1 VVISEWE
8 SFFQPIQHQVETGLK
23 IVAQGKAITKP
34 MNSIP
39 EEKSL
44 RSRLPSLPNI
54 PGRGKKAPPPPPP
67 GSATSIKLED
77 RERPS
82 VRSQRSST
90 SIHGK
95 FSRNESSPPPM
106 PRVHPPIGGIKGR
119 SASFQ
124 DAERDESPPP
134 PLPGPRPVEASSR
147 PSPSRSYTNG
157 STIATPL
164 AGLKPGMLR
173 STGSIPTQSSL
184 RATPRGQQ
192 QQQQNDDAPPPYV
205 ASRSDLITVV
215 AGKKKPPPPPPKKK
229 FSSKPKEDWV
239 RAIFPYQGQP
249 GEGDLSFN
257 EGDRILVIKR
267 TDSMD
272 DWWEGEVGGRRGQ
285 FPANYCESI

>member
-8 SFFQPIQHQVETGLK
+8 SFFQPIQHEVETGLK
-23 IVAQGKAITKP
+23 IIAQGKAITKP
-34 MNSIP
+34 MNSIH

-67 GSATSIKLED
+67 GSATSLKLED

-90 SIHGK
+90 SIHTK
-95 FSRNESSPPPM
+95 LSRNESSPPPM
-106 PRVHPPIGGIKGR
+106 PRVHPPIGGIKGK
-119 SASFQ
+119 SASFPG
-124 DAERDESPPP
+124 AERDESPPP
-134 PLPGPRPVEASSR
+134 PLPGPRPTEASSR

-157 STIATPL
+157 SATATPL
-164 AGLKPGMLR
+164 AGLKPGMFR
-173 STGSIPTQSSL
+173 SNGSIPTQSSL
-184 RATPRGQQ
+184 RATPRK
-192 QQQQNDDAPPPYV
+192 QNDNAPPPYV

-229 FSSKPKEDWV
+229 FSSGPKEDWV
-239 RAIFPYQGQP
+239 RAIFDYQGQP
-249 GEGDLSFN
+249 GEGDLSFK

-267 TDSMD
+267 TDSTD
-272 DWWEGEVGGRRGQ
+272 GKLRTG
-285 FPANYCESI
+285 